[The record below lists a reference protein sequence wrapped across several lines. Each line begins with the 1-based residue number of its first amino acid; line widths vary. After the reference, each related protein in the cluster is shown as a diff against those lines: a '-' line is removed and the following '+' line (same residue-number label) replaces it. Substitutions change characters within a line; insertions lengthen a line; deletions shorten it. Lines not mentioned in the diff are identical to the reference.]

1 MRPGTDH
8 YANISVSSMPPRLA
22 GKSMLVIM
30 HGGQV
35 AARWPRQIVQWQLL
49 VTGYGRL
56 RCHDAVQMYASS

>member
-1 MRPGTDH
+1 
-8 YANISVSSMPPRLA
+8 
-22 GKSMLVIM
+22 MLVIM